1 MSEVKKSIFL
11 ILGVL
16 FILLGFIGVLLPI
29 IPGIPFFLI
38 GLLFLAKGSRKFTK
52 LLLRNQQIRKNI
64 KKIRKEGLN
73 KRVRNITLIGIWIT
87 HVTSIIFIKIL
98 AVKIVLF
105 MSLIFVTAILL
116 TMKTKQNIFNA
127 QKTIKI

>member
-16 FILLGFIGVLLPI
+16 FTLLGFIGVLLPI